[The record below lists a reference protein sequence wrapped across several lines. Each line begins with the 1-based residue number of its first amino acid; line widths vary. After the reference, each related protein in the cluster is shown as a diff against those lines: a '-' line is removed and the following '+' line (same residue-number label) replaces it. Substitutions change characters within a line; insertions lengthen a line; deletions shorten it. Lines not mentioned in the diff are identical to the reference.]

1 MSDGDL
7 YDIVIAQAEAVKRGA
22 LSMWTVYEKPT
33 DYPNGYVARRFEA
46 AAGVTAATAMT
57 LKSRE
62 LEPIREKL
70 SRAGLVRLDRNP
82 DDEPQIVET
91 WL

>member
-1 MSDGDL
+1 MSDAF
-7 YDIVIAQAEAVKRGA
+7 DIVLVQAEAVKRGV
-22 LSMWTVYEKPT
+22 LSMWTVYERPP
-33 DYPNGYVARRFEA
+33 DYVCGYVARQFEITGKGPA
-46 AAGVTAATAMT
+46 PTQMT
-57 LKSRE
+57 LKCLE

-70 SRAGLVRLDRNP
+70 ARAGLIRLPRNE

>member
-1 MSDGDL
+1 MTDEI

-22 LSMWTVYEKPT
+22 LSMWTVYERPK
-33 DYPNGYVARRFEA
+33 DYACGYVARRFDV
-46 AAGVTAATAMT
+46 AGAVTPTAMT
-57 LKSRE
+57 LKCLE

-70 SRAGLVRLDRNP
+70 ARAGLIRLDRNE

>member
-1 MSDGDL
+1 MRDEI

-33 DYPNGYVARRFEA
+33 DYPDGYVARRFEVA
-46 AAGVTAATAMT
+46 GGVTATVMT

-70 SRAGLVRLDRNP
+70 SRAGLVRLDRTP

>member
-1 MSDGDL
+1 MSDDV
-7 YDIVIAQAEAVKRGA
+7 YEIVIAQAEAVKRGA
-22 LSMWTVYEKPT
+22 LSMWTVYERPT
-33 DYPNGYVARRFEA
+33 DYLCGFVARRFEVS
-46 AAGVTAATAMT
+46 GQNPTPTQMT
-57 LKSRE
+57 LKCLE

-70 SRAGLVRLDRNP
+70 SRAGLVRLTRNE